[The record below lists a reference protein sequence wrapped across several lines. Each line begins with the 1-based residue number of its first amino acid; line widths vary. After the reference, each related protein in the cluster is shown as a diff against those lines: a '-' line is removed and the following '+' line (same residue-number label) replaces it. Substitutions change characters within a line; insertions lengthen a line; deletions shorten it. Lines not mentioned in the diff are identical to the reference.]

1 MKSKRI
7 LALAATAAIMV
18 GACSSSGGS
27 PSLSAAAPTAAGSAA
42 ASAPPS
48 ASASAAASAP
58 AAPSGPTA
66 LASIGPGEGALN
78 LVAWTGYVVGGT
90 GGEQVQGYD
99 WVTPFETAT
108 GCKVTSRSASTPGT
122 WSS

>member
-1 MKSKRI
+1 MFE
-7 LALAATAAIMV
+7 L
-18 GACSSSGGS
+18 GES
-27 PSLSAAAPTAAGSAA
+27 PSTSAAAPTAAGSAA
-42 ASAPPS
+42 ATAAASAPS
-48 ASASAAASAP
+48 ASASAAAASAP

-66 LASIGPGEGALN
+66 LASVGPGEGALN

-108 GCKVTSRSASTPGT
+108 GCKVNVKVGVDSGEHGPAHEDGPVRRRLGVR
-122 WSS
+122 